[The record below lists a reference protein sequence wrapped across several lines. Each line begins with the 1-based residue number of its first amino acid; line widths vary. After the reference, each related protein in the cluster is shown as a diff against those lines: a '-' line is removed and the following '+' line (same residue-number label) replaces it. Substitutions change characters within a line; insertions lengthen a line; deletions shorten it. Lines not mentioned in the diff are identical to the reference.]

1 MWPLIL
7 YSSSFTGLCLKRDIT
22 NNWNIFGTSTT
33 LHLSFYVF
41 LSPKRFTVQKMI
53 DITLLIIGIAV
64 MVILFG
70 SFLIAFNLSHQ
81 KKIKYQQGLQKLREQ
96 QQNQLIEAAVRSEEQ
111 ERHRIAETLHDE
123 VGAILSSS
131 KLHLL
136 AIKGEH
142 LNEKERKLHEKGNEL
157 LDEAI
162 KKVRGISHNLHS
174 SILKEFGLNEAIYH
188 FVNNITKSTL
198 IKATIRLDENY
209 STRNAE
215 NDISIYRMVQELVN
229 NIMKHANATE
239 IVISS
244 HYKNNELE
252 LTIFHDGS
260 GLSQSQFEEMRFKK
274 EGLGL
279 KNIQNRII
287 LLRGEIH
294 FSKDEYGNS
303 IKIKV
308 PVNYTQ

>member
-1 MWPLIL
+1 MKGEITFLIVAAIA
-7 YSSSFTGLCLKRDIT
+7 FVCL
-22 NNWNIFGTSTT
+22 
-33 LHLSFYVF
+33 L
-41 LSPKRFTVQKMI
+41 
-53 DITLLIIGIAV
+53 
-64 MVILFG
+64 VI
-70 SFLIAFNLSHQ
+70 SFLTIMFLNQ
-81 KKIKYQQGLQKLREQ
+81 RKKWQLHNEMLLLREQ

-174 SILKEFGLNEAIYH
+174 SILKEFGLNEAIVH
-188 FVNNITKSTL
+188 FVNKITHGTL
-198 IKATIRLDENY
+198 IKATTVLDDNY
-209 STRNAE
+209 TTQNPE
-215 NDISIYRMVQELVN
+215 NDISIYRMIQELIN
-229 NIMKHANATE
+229 NIIKHANATE
-239 IVISS
+239 LVVSS
-244 HYKNNELE
+244 QYDGNKLSMT
-252 LTIFHDGS
+252 LFHNGS
-260 GLSQSQFEEMRFKK
+260 GLSQQQFEELRYKK

-287 LLRGEIH
+287 LLQGSIYFET
-294 FSKDEYGNS
+294 SPEGNN
-303 IKIKV
+303 IKIQV
-308 PVNYTQ
+308 PVNK